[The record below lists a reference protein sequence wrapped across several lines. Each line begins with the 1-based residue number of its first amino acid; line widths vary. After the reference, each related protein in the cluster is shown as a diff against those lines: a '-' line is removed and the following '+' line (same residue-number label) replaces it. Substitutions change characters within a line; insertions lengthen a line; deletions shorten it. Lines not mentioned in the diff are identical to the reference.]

1 MNRENN
7 FLFIC
12 IERTFFFFFSEANIV
27 IHTLHPEIEKD
38 YLYMRSPIKVE
49 LECLSSGK
57 LALASSNCE
66 GFETHVFLNKRR
78 VVNHPRFLEDGDIL
92 EVANCH
98 RAFCRPL
105 RRPLVIFDGLFYLFS
120 VCCKNLKEMLLSLSI
135 SF

>member
-1 MNRENN
+1 
-7 FLFIC
+7 LHPT
-12 IERTFFFFFSEANIV
+12 IER
-27 IHTLHPEIEKD
+27 D
-38 YLYMRSPIKVE
+38 YTTSPIEVVIKRFDSGE
-49 LECLSSGK
+49 LMLYSST
-57 LALASSNCE
+57 CE